1 MKLRH
6 VRIKNFRCFSDV
18 QMPVDDSTILIGEN
32 NSGKPRM
39 RDLPLPRLLSRRV
52 ELKTE
57 AA

>member
-1 MKLRH
+1 
-6 VRIKNFRCFSDV
+6 
-18 QMPVDDSTILIGEN
+18 MPVDDSTILIGEN